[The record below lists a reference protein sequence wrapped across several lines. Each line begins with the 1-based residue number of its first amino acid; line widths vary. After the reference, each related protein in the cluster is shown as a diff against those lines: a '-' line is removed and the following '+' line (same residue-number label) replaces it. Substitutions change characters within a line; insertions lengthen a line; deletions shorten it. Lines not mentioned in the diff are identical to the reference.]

1 VVAREEGDEMTDN
14 TMGGRVAAAPVPTTL
29 EVSKPPRLRG
39 LKKLE
44 KLVERMEKA
53 AEGAWPACSGC
64 KERSDRIAA
73 ISRAEKAEALLRSE
87 RDRADAAEATLAK
100 LGSDKHADEERVLG
114 IVRMALRTPCG
125 SSVTAHAQAVMARV
139 EHADDRIRIEIEA
152 REKSEAYAKKLMEQ
166 IDAERK
172 DLAIARQFDA
182 DAYEKVVRE
191 RDAHKA
197 KFEAE
202 LRGALV
208 LRGKFGARDDETF
221 HEFVER
227 LVRERDEARD
237 DLRLTEIEHRKTHD
251 DRDRYKRALEVIERL
266 GVIVRSDGTA
276 VVKLALA
283 AADAQVKPAT
293 PQPAPEPWEAAARVL
308 ARRIEE
314 GNCYGGPCPCLDTPC
329 DEGETCEDRVL
340 AYALAEAKKGGAR

>member
-1 VVAREEGDEMTDN
+1 MTDN

-139 EHADDRIRIEIEA
+139 EHADERVQIAVDAEERAKNDLDNIRETLVA
-152 REKSEAYAKKLMEQ
+152 LKSELAKSTAAFTGAIE
-166 IDAERK
+166 DERRCR
-172 DLAIARQFDA
+172 A
-182 DAYEKVVRE
+182 
-191 RDAHKA
+191 
-197 KFEAE
+197 
-202 LRGALV
+202 GA
-208 LRGKFGARDDETF
+208 
-221 HEFVER
+221 
-227 LVRERDEARD
+227 
-237 DLRLTEIEHRKTHD
+237 
-251 DRDRYKRALEVIERL
+251 
-266 GVIVRSDGTA
+266 
-276 VVKLALA
+276 
-283 AADAQVKPAT
+283 
-293 PQPAPEPWEAAARVL
+293 
-308 ARRIEE
+308 
-314 GNCYGGPCPCLDTPC
+314 
-329 DEGETCEDRVL
+329 
-340 AYALAEAKKGGAR
+340 